1 MKSNKQHKVTMK
13 VVNMKY
19 WETRRGVGYEAAVE
33 GSNGEKYGFILN
45 HGDGGATIF
54 DVHAFIGK
62 TRKDFSDY
70 SEWDLENLI
79 NDFEIKNPVW
89 RK

>member
-1 MKSNKQHKVTMK
+1 M
-13 VVNMKY
+13 
-19 WETRRGVGYEAAVE
+19 
-33 GSNGEKYGFILN
+33 ILN

-54 DVHAFIGK
+54 DVHAFIRK

-79 NDFEIKNPVW
+79 NDFEIKNPV
-89 RK
+89 